1 MSNNEISH
9 VFISGGSKGLGGH
22 LYEQLRIQKNMTIT
36 VESYIGKVGGK
47 EGVKLDAN
55 HPMAGKKL
63 IFDLEVVNVS

>member
-36 VESYIGKVGGK
+36 VIGRSKPNNMRNNDFFHAK
-47 EGVKLDAN
+47 RFCK
-55 HPMAGKKL
+55 
-63 IFDLEVVNVS
+63 